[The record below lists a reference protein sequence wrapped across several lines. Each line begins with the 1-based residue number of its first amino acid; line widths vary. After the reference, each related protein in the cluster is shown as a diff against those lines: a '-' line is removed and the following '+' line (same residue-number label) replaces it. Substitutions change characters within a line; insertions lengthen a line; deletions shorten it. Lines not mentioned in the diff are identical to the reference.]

1 MTNDV
6 TYKSQSSEVETKDV
20 GITEE
25 FTYYLDRIERLRK
38 VGKIKKRNRTFQ
50 ACVFEKVYTQ

>member
-38 VGKIKKRNRTFQ
+38 VIELEKRAF
-50 ACVFEKVYTQ
+50 AP